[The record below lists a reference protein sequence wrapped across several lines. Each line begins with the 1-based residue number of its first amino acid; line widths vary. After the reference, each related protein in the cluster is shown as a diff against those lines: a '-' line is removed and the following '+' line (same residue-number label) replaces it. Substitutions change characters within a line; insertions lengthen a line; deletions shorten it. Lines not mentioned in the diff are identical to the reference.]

1 MRPCAARAALLLG
14 VLAAGLLPGCTAG
27 GDPAQARG
35 SGTSASA
42 AAPPGTSSAST
53 GPVTPDPPATPPAT
67 PTATAGVPAG
77 SPQARADA
85 ALARLDR
92 RGRIA
97 QLFLVGVPLTGDL
110 GAGDALVRSG
120 VGGVFLSGRST
131 ASATSLGE
139 QTARWAAESPG
150 PRPWVAADQEG
161 GQVQTLSGAGFARLP
176 TATAQGA
183 LPAAQL
189 AVLADSMGRSLHT
202 AGVTLDL
209 APVADVVPA
218 GTERTNAP
226 VGVFSRQYGST
237 PAAVDAAAGTVVAG
251 LSAAGVRATV
261 KHFPGL
267 GRVTGNTDTTATVV
281 DATTTADDPQV
292 ALFGTLAHGPAAP
305 FVMVSLATYSRIDP
319 AAPAAF
325 SPTVVTGLLRQRLGY
340 DGVVVS
346 DDLGRAKAVAA
357 VPAGQRAVR
366 FLAAGG
372 TLALTVDASVL
383 PAMESAVA
391 AAADADPAFA
401 ATVDAAARTAL
412 LAKARSGL
420 L

>member
-1 MRPCAARAALLLG
+1 M
-14 VLAAGLLPGCTAG
+14 AAGTIVAG
-27 GDPAQARG
+27 
-35 SGTSASA
+35 
-42 AAPPGTSSAST
+42 
-53 GPVTPDPPATPPAT
+53 
-67 PTATAGVPAG
+67 
-77 SPQARADA
+77 
-85 ALARLDR
+85 
-92 RGRIA
+92 
-97 QLFLVGVPLTGDL
+97 
-110 GAGDALVRSG
+110 
-120 VGGVFLSGRST
+120 
-131 ASATSLGE
+131 
-139 QTARWAAESPG
+139 
-150 PRPWVAADQEG
+150 
-161 GQVQTLSGAGFARLP
+161 LSGAGV
-176 TATAQGA
+176 Q
-183 LPAAQL
+183 
-189 AVLADSMGRSLHT
+189 
-202 AGVTLDL
+202 
-209 APVADVVPA
+209 
-218 GTERTNAP
+218 
-226 VGVFSRQYGST
+226 
-237 PAAVDAAAGTVVAG
+237 
-251 LSAAGVRATV
+251 ATV

-292 ALFGTLAHGPAAP
+292 ALFASLARSPSAP
-305 FVMVSLATYSRIDP
+305 FVMASLATYSRIDP

>member
-1 MRPCAARAALLLG
+1 MRPPAARAALLLG

-27 GDPAQARG
+27 GDPAPARG
-35 SGTSASA
+35 SGTSAAA
-42 AAPPGTSSAST
+42 AAPPGTSSAPAAG

-67 PTATAGVPAG
+67 TGVPAG

-97 QLFLVGVPLTGDL
+97 QLFVVGVPLTGL

-131 ASATSLGE
+131 ASAASLG
-139 QTARWAAESPG
+139 QLTARWAAEAPG

-161 GQVQTLSGAGFARLP
+161 GQVQTLSGPGFARLP
-176 TATAQGA
+176 TATAQGR
-183 LPAAQL
+183 LPAGQL
-189 AVLADSMGRSLHT
+189 TVVATSMGRSLHT

-218 GTERTNAP
+218 GTERTNGP
-226 VGVFSRQYGST
+226 IGVFSRQYGST
-237 PAAVDAAAGTVVAG
+237 PAAVGAAAGTVVAG
-251 LSAAGVRATV
+251 LSEAGVRATV

-281 DATTTADDPQV
+281 DGTTTADDPQV
-292 ALFGTLAHGPAAP
+292 ALFATLAHGPAAP

-325 SPTVVTGLLRQRLGY
+325 SPPVVTGLLRQRLGY
-340 DGVVVS
+340 DGVVIS

>member
-1 MRPCAARAALLLG
+1 
-14 VLAAGLLPGCTAG
+14 VSSLAA
-27 GDPAQARG
+27 
-35 SGTSASA
+35 TSSSA
-42 AAPPGTSSAST
+42 ASS
-53 GPVTPDPPATPPAT
+53 
-67 PTATAGVPAG
+67 TAT
-77 SPQARADA
+77 SPGAASSTAPDDLEARVART
-85 ALARLDR
+85 LATLDPR
-92 RGRIA
+92 ARVG
-97 QLFLVGVPLTGDL
+97 QLFVAGVPLTDL
-110 GAGDALVRSG
+110 ASGAAVVRSG
-120 VGGVFLSGRST
+120 VGGVFLAGRST
-131 ASATSLGE
+131 RSVTDLASVTAGWQSL
-139 QTARWAAESPG
+139 TRG
-150 PRPWVAADQEG
+150 PRLWVAADQEG
-161 GQVQTLSGAGFARLP
+161 GQVQTLSGPGFARLP
-176 TATAQGA
+176 TATAQGQ
-183 LPAAQL
+183 LPAGQL
-189 AVLADSMGRSLHT
+189 TVVATSMGRSLHT

-218 GTERTNAP
+218 GTERTNGP
-226 VGVFSRQYGST
+226 IGVFSRQYGNT
-237 PAAVDAAAGTVVAG
+237 PAAVGAAAGTVVAG
-251 LSAAGVRATV
+251 LSEAGVRATV

-281 DATTTADDPQV
+281 DGTTTADDPQV
-292 ALFGTLAHGPAAP
+292 ALFATLAHGPAAP

-325 SPTVVTGLLRQRLGY
+325 SPPVVTGLLRQRLGY
-340 DGVVVS
+340 DGVVIS

-401 ATVDAAARTAL
+401 ARVDAAARTAL

>member
-1 MRPCAARAALLLG
+1 MRAPAVRAALLG
-14 VLAAGLLPGCTAG
+14 VLVAGLLPACTAG
-27 GDPAQARG
+27 QHRA
-35 SGTSASA
+35 GT
-42 AAPPGTSSAST
+42 AAPSTAVRTPAPATGTTPGTPGTSTAPPST
-53 GPVTPDPPATPPAT
+53 
-67 PTATAGVPAG
+67 TAAVPAG

-85 ALARLDR
+85 ALAGMDR
-92 RGRIA
+92 SARIA
-97 QLFLVGVPLTGDL
+97 QLFVVGVPLSGLD
-110 GAGDALVRSG
+110 AGDALVRAG

-131 ASATSLGE
+131 ASAAALA
-139 QTARWAAESPG
+139 QDTARWAAAAPG

-161 GQVQTLSGAGFARLP
+161 GQVQTLSGPGFARLP
-176 TATAQGA
+176 SAQAQGA
-183 LPAAQL
+183 LPPAQL
-189 AVLADSMGRSLHT
+189 AVVADSMGRSLHT

-209 APVADVVPA
+209 APVVDVVPA
-218 GTERTNAP
+218 GTERTNGP
-226 VGVFSRQYGST
+226 IGVFSRQYGST
-237 PAAVDAAAGTVVAG
+237 PAQVGAAAGTVVGGLAG
-251 LSAAGVRATV
+251 AGVRPTV

-281 DATTTADDPQV
+281 DTTTTADDPQV
-292 ALFGTLAHGPAAP
+292 ALFADLARTPAAP
-305 FVMVSLATYSRIDP
+305 FVMASLATYARIDP

-325 SPTVVTGLLRQRLGY
+325 SPTVLTTLLRQRLGY

-346 DDLGRAKAVAA
+346 DDLGRAEAVAA

-372 TLALTVDASVL
+372 TLVLTVDASVL

-401 ATVDAAARTAL
+401 AAVDAAARTAL

-420 L
+420 LGG